1 MSKMTAVMSTE
12 PLAGP
17 VVALVLHGY
26 GSSEDDL
33 AGLAPHVAPGLPWAS
48 LRAPLVL
55 GAGSYAWFRVVTPGE
70 PAPEPV
76 AAATDAIW
84 EWVEAHV
91 DPATR
96 IVAIGFSQG
105 GLMASELLR
114 TRPDRVAATVVL
126 GGFVQGA
133 ERPADTLLAET
144 LPPVF
149 WGRGSQDSVIAP
161 IALARTQEWLPSH
174 SALTQRLYPGL
185 GHAISAEEARDV
197 ASFVATVT
205 AGTLTS

>member
-1 MSKMTAVMSTE
+1 MNATTAVMSAD
-12 PLAGP
+12 PLDGP
-17 VVALVLHGY
+17 VVALLLHGY

-33 AGLAPHVAPGLPWAS
+33 AGLAPYVVPGLPWAS

-55 GAGSYAWFRVVTPGE
+55 GVGSYAWFHVVTPGD

-84 EWVEAHV
+84 DWVDATI
-91 DPATR
+91 DPAAR
-96 IVAIGFSQG
+96 LVAIGFSQG

-114 TRPDRVAATVVL
+114 TRPEQVAATVVL

-133 ERPADTLLAET
+133 ERPADELLAET

-149 WGRGSQDSVIAP
+149 WGRGSQDAVIAP
-161 IALARTQEWLPSH
+161 IAVARTEAWLPSH
-174 SALTQRLYPGL
+174 STLTQRVYPGL

-197 ASFVATVT
+197 AMFVATIT
-205 AGTLTS
+205 ADTLAS

>member
-1 MSKMTAVMSTE
+1 MSALTARTSTQ
-12 PLAGP
+12 PLYGP
-17 VVALVLHGY
+17 VVALLFHGY

-33 AGLAPHVAPGLPWAS
+33 ASLAPHVVPGLPWAS
-48 LRAPLVL
+48 LRAPLIL
-55 GAGSYAWFRVVTPGE
+55 GAGSYAWFPVVTPGD

-76 AAATDAIW
+76 AYATDDIW
-84 EWVEAHV
+84 EWVDATI

-114 TRPDRVAATVVL
+114 TRPDRLAATVVL

-133 ERPADTLLAET
+133 ERAADQLLAET

-149 WGRGSQDSVIAP
+149 WGRGSRDTVIAP
-161 IALARTQEWLPSH
+161 IALARTQAWLPVH
-174 SALTQRLYPGL
+174 STLTQRVYPGL
-185 GHAISAEEARDV
+185 AHAISAEEAGDVRD
-197 ASFVATVT
+197 FVAAVT
-205 AGTLTS
+205 GGPVKS

>member
-1 MSKMTAVMSTE
+1 MSKLIAHTSTE
-12 PLAGP
+12 PLDGP
-17 VVALVLHGY
+17 VVALMFHGY

-33 AGLAPHVAPGLPWAS
+33 AGLALYVAPGLPWAS

-55 GAGSYAWFRVVTPGE
+55 GLGSYAWFHVVTPGD

-84 EWVEAHV
+84 AWVDEHL
-91 DPATR
+91 DPPTR
-96 IVAIGFSQG
+96 IVPIGFSQG

-114 TRPDRVAATVVL
+114 TRPERVAATVVL

-133 ERPADTLLAET
+133 EHPADELLAET

-149 WGRGSQDSVIAP
+149 WGRGGQDTVIAP
-161 IALARTQEWLPSH
+161 IAVARTEAWLPSH
-174 SALTQRLYPGL
+174 STLTRRTYPGL
-185 GHAISAEEARDV
+185 AHAISADEASDV
-197 ASFVATVT
+197 AAFLAPLSARVR
-205 AGTLTS
+205 

>member
-1 MSKMTAVMSTE
+1 LIAHISTE
-12 PLAGP
+12 PLDGP
-17 VVALVLHGY
+17 VVALLLHGY

-33 AGLAPHVAPGLPWAS
+33 AGLAPHVVPGLPWAS

-55 GAGSYAWFRVVTPGE
+55 GSGSYAWFRVVTPGD
-70 PAPEPV
+70 PVPEPV

-84 EWVEAHV
+84 EWVDENL

-96 IVAIGFSQG
+96 LVAVGFSQG

-114 TRPDRVAATVVL
+114 TRPERVVATVVL

-133 ERPADTLLAET
+133 ERPADEHIAET

-149 WGRGSQDSVIAP
+149 WGRGSQDTVIAP
-161 IALARTQEWLPSH
+161 IAVARTEAWLPGH
-174 SALTQRLYPGL
+174 STPTRRVYPGL
-185 GHAISAEEARDV
+185 AHAISAEEVADV
-197 ASFVATVT
+197 RQFLTAIVGPVT
-205 AGTLTS
+205 A